1 MAWEDTALSWPR
13 RLFSTLGA
21 TFAPVDT
28 LHAVSNGPVA
38 PAIGFAS
45 LMMLPPMLLWA
56 IIPFTHSVLFGAAFE
71 VRTVAPAPGQLPI
84 ALDVARAAGIGF
96 AISLI
101 SLCALGVPFLSLM
114 RAFSDG
120 SRAEDPRRAAIRTM
134 LYRAWV
140 IPLAS
145 LAFFL
150 VLWAQPTDPNDFLL
164 EICQLSSVMLPR
176 TLMLMHFLAMARYFG
191 ASGAGS
197 VAVALVP
204 FCVEWAVQQSVQH
217 VAGML
222 IPPLPPQG
230 GS

>member
-1 MAWEDTALSWPR
+1 MAWEDAALSWPR
-13 RLFSTLGA
+13 RFASTLTA
-21 TFAPVDT
+21 TFAPVET
-28 LHAVSNGPVA
+28 LHAVANGPLA
-38 PAIGFAS
+38 PALGFAF
-45 LMMLPPMLLWA
+45 LMMVPPMLLWA
-56 IIPFTHSVLFGAAFE
+56 IIPFTHSLLFGASFG
-71 VRTVAPAPGQLPI
+71 VRVVAPGPGQLPV
-84 ALDVARAAGIGF
+84 ALDVLRASSIGF
-96 AISLI
+96 AMSLV
-101 SLCALGVPFLSLM
+101 SLSALGVPFVSLV

-120 SRAEDPRRAAIRTM
+120 SRTEDPRLAGIRTM

-150 VLWAQPTDPNDFLL
+150 VLWAQPADPNDFLL
-164 EICQLSSVMLPR
+164 ELCQLSSVMLPR

-204 FCVEWAVQQSVQH
+204 FFVEWAVQQSVQH

-222 IPPLPPQG
+222 IPPLPTQG